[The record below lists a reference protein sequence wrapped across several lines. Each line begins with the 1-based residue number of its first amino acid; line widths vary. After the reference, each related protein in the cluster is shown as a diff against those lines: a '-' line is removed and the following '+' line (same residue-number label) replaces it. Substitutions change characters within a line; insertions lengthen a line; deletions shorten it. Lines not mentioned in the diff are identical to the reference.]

1 MILRKKARLYPTKEQ
16 EQKLWQSVGTARF
29 IYNWTL
35 NKQEEN
41 YKNGGKF
48 ISDNVLR
55 KELTQLKKSE
65 LKWLND
71 VSNNVAKQ
79 AVKDACNAYKRFFK
93 GEANKPKFKSR
104 RKSKKSFYNDNVKL
118 KVKENNLV
126 LIEKVGWIK
135 TNEQIPIGI
144 KYTNPRIS
152 YDNKYWYISIGIE
165 KEEIK
170 EELTNVSLGID
181 LGLKDLAICSDGS
194 VYKNINKTRTVK
206 KIEKKL
212 KRLQRQVSR
221 KYEQNKKGKEYVK
234 TKNIIKLEK
243 KIQQV
248 HRKLANIR
256 NNYLHQTTTSIVKPK
271 PYRVVIEDLN
281 ISGMMKNKHLS
292 DSIRKQCFYEF
303 TRQLEYKCKFRG
315 IEFIKADR
323 FYPSSKTCSN
333 CGHIKKD
340 LKLKDRTYICS
351 ECGFVIDRDKN
362 ASLNLA
368 NYKLA

>member
-1 MILRKKARLYPTKEQ
+1 MILRKKVRLYPTKEQ

-256 NNYLHQTTTSIVKPK
+256 NNYLHQTTTSIVKTK

-303 TRQLEYKCKFRG
+303 TRQLEYKCKFKG

-323 FYPSSKTCSN
+323 FYPSSKACSN

-340 LKLKDRTYICS
+340 LKLKYRTYICS
-351 ECGFVIDRDKN
+351 ECGFVIDRDYN